1 MREFEKNSK
10 PGSVAGWIRSGVWD
24 SVKDISASKKVT
36 IPFCRPNAEGNMPTF
51 WRGFW
56 PYAGSGEKENPYSRC
71 LNWEKQPFCSIEQI
85 ADKIKMHKINVHD
98 VKRPSFLKKSYVN
111 PLITREFFLIFHHLY
126 IIFKSVLMTK
136 CR

>member
-1 MREFEKNSK
+1 
-10 PGSVAGWIRSGVWD
+10 
-24 SVKDISASKKVT
+24 
-36 IPFCRPNAEGNMPTF
+36 MPTF